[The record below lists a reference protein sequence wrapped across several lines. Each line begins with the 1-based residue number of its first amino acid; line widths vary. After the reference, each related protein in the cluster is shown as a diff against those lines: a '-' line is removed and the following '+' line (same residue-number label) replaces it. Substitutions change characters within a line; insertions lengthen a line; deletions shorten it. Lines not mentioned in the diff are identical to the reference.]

1 MISQLGLA
9 VITLFRLSFDYF
21 SCDRFC
27 LLTAL
32 CERSTATMKQTF
44 QKIFVVTFLQYVR
57 FISLL
62 DLISVIMF
70 STRPDW
76 QPCSEIVLV
85 SFCQRFSFL
94 FFLHVLLMRA
104 YDLCKFWIAH
114 MIVFRSF
121 YRSIIP
127 LLLLDYEAANMISW
141 EVKPVDIL
149 HDSIL
154 ACSLSGEKARTK
166 RPSFQQKL

>member
-1 MISQLGLA
+1 MW
-9 VITLFRLSFDYF
+9 TKHYETNF
-21 SCDRFC
+21 SKDLCSHI
-27 LLTAL
+27 LT
-32 CERSTATMKQTF
+32 
-44 QKIFVVTFLQYVR
+44 VR
-57 FISLL
+57 PFSLL

-85 SFCQRFSFL
+85 SFCQRFSFF
-94 FFLHVLLMRA
+94 FFLHVLLVRA

-127 LLLLDYEAANMISW
+127 LLLLDYEAANIISW

-149 HDSIL
+149 VGDQGRWRTALYDSFHYYMSNCL
-154 ACSLSGEKARTK
+154 ASFLFNCRTVLVIK
-166 RPSFQQKL
+166 IYFYVDGRLQ